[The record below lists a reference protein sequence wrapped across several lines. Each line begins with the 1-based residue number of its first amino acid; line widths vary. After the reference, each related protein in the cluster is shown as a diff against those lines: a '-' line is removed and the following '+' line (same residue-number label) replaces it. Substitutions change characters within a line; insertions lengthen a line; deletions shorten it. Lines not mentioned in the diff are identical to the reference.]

1 MDLRTWLLAAA
12 LASWPAA
19 CAEEFTL
26 ALIAD
31 SETPVQ
37 PALAGAMEKEL
48 ASLLSPA
55 GIGLDFQL
63 AAPVNH
69 VGLAGAVVSLRLQ
82 GETDGVTCSGGA
94 ARLGVLGWIQRVDGE
109 FQPRIVADLPQI
121 ADHLA
126 RVYEPNRRA
135 MNDQCL
141 GVALARVVMH
151 ELLHYFTGS
160 ASHRST
166 TLFSESIAPYTL
178 IVPGVRLED
187 EEVQAIREGIERL
200 TRTST
205 GGSIP

>member
-1 MDLRTWLLAAA
+1 MDLRTWLLATA

-26 ALIAD
+26 VLIAD

-69 VGLAGAVVSLRLQ
+69 VGLAGAVVSLRLR
-82 GETDGVTCSGGA
+82 GETDGATCPGAA

-135 MNDQCL
+135 MNNQCL

-160 ASHRST
+160 AGHGST
-166 TLFSESIAPYTL
+166 SLSSESIGPYTL
-178 IVPGVRLED
+178 VAPGIRLEA
-187 EEVQAIREGIERL
+187 EEIQAIRDGVERL
-200 TRTST
+200 VRTRPA
-205 GGSIP
+205 GANP